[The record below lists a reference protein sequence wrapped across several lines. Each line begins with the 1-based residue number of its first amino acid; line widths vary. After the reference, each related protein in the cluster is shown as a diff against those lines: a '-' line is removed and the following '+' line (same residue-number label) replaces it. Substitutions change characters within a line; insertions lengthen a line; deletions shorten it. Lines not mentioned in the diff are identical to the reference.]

1 MLEYIIFFNKTKS
14 IAPPIKNMRASK
26 MQRIKEQIQN
36 GTYEIKASKI
46 ADAMLK
52 ELVKELA

>member
-1 MLEYIIFFNKTKS
+1 MLEYIVFFNKTKS
-14 IAPPIKNMRASK
+14 IAPPVKSVRGSK
-26 MQRIKEQIQN
+26 IERIKKQIQN